1 MVVQMWY
8 YIRVERQ
15 KTQTVH
21 REENKT
27 MREFS
32 VKVTES
38 KANRIKKYLNE
49 MQDSLEKARDN
60 DNERAYLTSMAYR
73 DGAIRMLTELGID
86 FDFDKVIEIES
97 KSYYRF
103 GRIKK
108 NIYKD

>member
-1 MVVQMWY
+1 
-8 YIRVERQ
+8 
-15 KTQTVH
+15 
-21 REENKT
+21 

-32 VKVTES
+32 VKVTEE
-38 KANRIKKYLNE
+38 KAKRIKAYLNE
-49 MQDSLEKARDN
+49 MQDTMEKARDK
-60 DNERAYLTSMAYR
+60 DDERAYLTSMAYR
-73 DGAIRMLTELGID
+73 DGAVRMLTELGID

>member
-1 MVVQMWY
+1 MWY

-21 REENKT
+21 REVNI
-27 MREFS
+27 MREFL
-32 VKVTES
+32 VKVTER
-38 KANRIKKYLNE
+38 KADRIKAYLNE
-49 MQDSLEKARDN
+49 MQDGMERARDN
-60 DNERAYLTSMAYR
+60 GNNENYLRSMAYR
-73 DGAIRMLTELGID
+73 DGAVRMLTELGID